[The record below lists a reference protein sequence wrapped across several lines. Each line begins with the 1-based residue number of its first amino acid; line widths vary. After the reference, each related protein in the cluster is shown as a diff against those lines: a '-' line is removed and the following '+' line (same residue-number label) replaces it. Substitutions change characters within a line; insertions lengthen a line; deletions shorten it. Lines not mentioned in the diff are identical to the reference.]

1 MLPLHLCRRYA
12 RAERDLKQAR
22 PYGIG
27 AQHFYEQTEI
37 QKATEEPKE
46 LFIAMTSDR
55 GLCGAIHTGVARHIR
70 NELHARENTDNTK
83 IVCVGDKSRAILQRL
98 FADKFI
104 FVANEIGRLPP
115 TFLDASK
122 IAREVLTSGYDYTHG
137 KIVYNKF
144 RTVVSYSLSELPIFS
159 LKSVETA
166 EKLVSYDSLDADV
179 IQDYLE
185 FSLAS
190 LLFFTMKE
198 SACSEQSSRMSAM
211 DNASKNAGEM
221 IDKLTLTFNRT
232 RQAVITRELIEIISG
247 ASALE

>member
-1 MLPLHLCRRYA
+1 MMVSLFARRYA

-27 AQHFYEQTEI
+27 AQAFYEQTEI
-37 QKATEEPKE
+37 AQPTEEPKE

-55 GLCGAIHTGVARHIR
+55 GLCGAIHTGVARQIR
-70 NELHARENTDNTK
+70 NELNARDNIDNTK

-159 LKSVETA
+159 LKSVE
-166 EKLVSYDSLDADV
+166 VSCAR
-179 IQDYLE
+179 
-185 FSLAS
+185 AR
-190 LLFFTMKE
+190 
-198 SACSEQSSRMSAM
+198 CR
-211 DNASKNAGEM
+211 
-221 IDKLTLTFNRT
+221 R
-232 RQAVITRELIEIISG
+232 R
-247 ASALE
+247 